1 MDGMTQRPTPVER
14 RVARRWPLI
23 AGSTAV
29 ALALALGVL
38 VAVRAL
44 DLPELDAE
52 WMAEL
57 VEYRSPFWEVP
68 ALAMS
73 WLGGGWFGI
82 FALPLG
88 AALVFVLCRRP
99 WSGAYLLIASVA
111 SASLVQA
118 LKHLFGRARPEQMLV
133 PADFGSF
140 PSGHV
145 ANAATIAVVLALIL
159 QRTWVWFAGAAWVV
173 LMALSRT
180 YLGVHW
186 LTDTVGGLLLG
197 AGVAVIT
204 WAPFALRLAR
214 EWRVPARSDSVA
226 S

>member
-1 MDGMTQRPTPVER
+1 MTQRPTPVER
-14 RVARRWPLI
+14 RAARLWPLI
-23 AGSTAV
+23 AGFTAV
-29 ALALALGVL
+29 ALALALGLL

-57 VEYRSPFWEVP
+57 VEHRSPLWEVP
-68 ALAMS
+68 ALVMS

-82 FALPLG
+82 FAVPLG
-88 AALVFVLCRRP
+88 AALVLVLCRRP
-99 WSGAYLLIASVA
+99 WAGAYFLVASVV
-111 SASLVQA
+111 SASLVQV
-118 LKHLFGRARPEQMLV
+118 LKHLFGRARPEQMLA
-133 PADFGSF
+133 PTDFGSF

-159 QRTWVWFAGAAWVV
+159 QRAWVWAAGAAWVA

-197 AGVAVIT
+197 AGVAVIV
-204 WAPFALRLAR
+204 WAPFAVRLAR
-214 EWRVPARSDSVA
+214 EWSGPVRHDSVA